1 MIIAAGGTGG
11 HVYPALAVVE
21 AIQTTHPDTA
31 LIFIGTVGGFERPL
45 IEKAGVVF
53 SAHYEVSAGP
63 IHGVNPLKAI
73 ASVFKLMRGMWQSF
87 RILGREKPNVIFCTG
102 GWEGLPVALAA
113 QLRRVPLMIY
123 LPDIEPGLTIKVLRL
138 FARRVAITVEES
150 AKFFRTGQT
159 VVTGYPLRKQ
169 MMTATREAGI
179 AHFGLDPNRKI
190 LLVFGGSRGARAIN
204 IGIGNILADI
214 LQDGVQVIHITGTLD
229 YERSQAQ
236 IGDLKNHPDYHAFA
250 YLHDDMG
257 LAMACADLCVCR
269 AGASVL
275 GEFPFFRLPSILIPL
290 AYSWRYQQVN
300 ADYLASRGGAI
311 HLDETHMTAELLPT
325 IRALLGD
332 PHRLQ
337 AMREAVGKSAS
348 ADGASNLARA
358 LIELAQA
365 HAQRRGMAT

>member
-21 AIQTTHPDTA
+21 SLQTEHPDIA

-45 IEKAGVVF
+45 IEKAGIAF
-53 SAHYEVSAGP
+53 SAYYEVSAGP

-73 ASVFKLMRGMWQSF
+73 TSIFKLMRGTWQSF
-87 RILGREKPNVIFCTG
+87 RILGREKPNVILSTG

-113 QLRRVPLMIY
+113 RLRRVPLMIY

-138 FARRVAITVEES
+138 FAQQVAITVDES
-150 AKFFRTGQT
+150 AKFFRSGQT
-159 VVTGYPLRKQ
+159 IVTGYPLRKQ
-169 MMTATREAGI
+169 MTTATREAGI
-179 AHFGLDPNRKI
+179 AHFGLDPYKKT

-204 IGIGNILADI
+204 IGVGNILADI
-214 LQDGVQVIHITGTLD
+214 LADGVQVIHLTGTLD
-229 YERSQAQ
+229 YDRSQEQ
-236 IGDLKNHPDYHAFA
+236 IGELKHHPDYHPFA

-290 AYSWRYQQVN
+290 AYSWRYQQIN

-311 HLDETHMTAELLPT
+311 HLDETRMDAELLPT

-332 PHRLQ
+332 TARLQ
-337 AMREAVGKSAS
+337 AMRTAVGEAAS
-348 ADGASNLARA
+348 DRGAHNLANA
-358 LIELAQA
+358 LVLLAQS
-365 HAQRRGMAT
+365 HAQRRGTR

>member
-1 MIIAAGGTGG
+1 MRMIIAAGGTGG

-21 AIQTTHPDTA
+21 AIQANHPDTP

-45 IEKAGVVF
+45 IEKAGIAF

-73 ASVFKLMRGMWQSF
+73 SSAFKLMRGTWQSF
-87 RILGREKPNVIFCTG
+87 RILGREKPNVILSTG

-113 QLRRVPLMIY
+113 RLRGVPLMIY

-138 FARRVAITVEES
+138 FAQKVAITVDES
-150 AKFFRTGQT
+150 QKFFREGQT
-159 VVTGYPLRKQ
+159 IITGYPLRQQ
-169 MMTATREAGI
+169 MTSATREAGI
-179 AHFGLDPNRKI
+179 AHFGLNPTKKT
-190 LLVFGGSRGARAIN
+190 LLIFGGSRGARAIN
-204 IGIGNILADI
+204 IGIGDI
-214 LQDGVQVIHITGTLD
+214 LGDILNDGVQVIHLTGTLD
-229 YERSQAQ
+229 YDRFQGQ

-290 AYSWRYQQVN
+290 AYSWRYQQIN

-311 HLDETHMTAELLPT
+311 HLDETRMDAELLPT

-332 PHRLQ
+332 SARLE
-337 AMREAVGKSAS
+337 AMREAVGRAAS
-348 ADGASNLARA
+348 SDGASNLAQA
-358 LIELAQA
+358 LIGLAQA
-365 HAQRRGMAT
+365 HAQR